1 MPPAAP
7 PLVLSVLPGLWAV
20 CRLHA
25 EAAVPAWAEGGS
37 FFSATRTR
45 EELSIVCEEAAVP
58 EGVKV
63 ERGWAALKLHGP
75 IPFETTG
82 VIASLAAPL
91 AEAGVSL
98 FAVSTFDT
106 DYLLV
111 KAETLSDAVSALRKA
126 GIEVKGDPKGTPSP
140 PSA

>member
-1 MPPAAP
+1 MSTSAL
-7 PLVLSVLPGLWAV
+7 PLVLSILPGRWAV

-25 EAAVPAWAEGGS
+25 EAAVPAWAEGGI

-45 EELSIVCEEAAVP
+45 EELSIVCEETAVP
-58 EGVKV
+58 EGVKA

-82 VIASLAAPL
+82 VLASLSAPL
-91 AEAGVSL
+91 AKAGISL
-98 FAVSTFDT
+98 FALSTFDT

-111 KAETLSDAVSALRKA
+111 KDETLAEVVSALRTA
-126 GIEVKGDPKGTPSP
+126 GFVVHGGTDGTRSP
-140 PSA
+140 ARR

>member
-1 MPPAAP
+1 MPPPAG
-7 PLVLSVLPGLWAV
+7 PLVLSTLPGRWAV

-58 EGVKV
+58 EGVKA

-75 IPFETTG
+75 IPFGTTG
-82 VIASLAAPL
+82 VLASLTAPL
-91 AEAGVSL
+91 AEAGISL
-98 FAVSTFDT
+98 FAVSTYDT

-111 KAETLSDAVSALRKA
+111 KAESLAEAISALRKA
-126 GIEVKGDPKGTPSP
+126 GIEIRGEPKGTPSP
-140 PSA
+140 PAA